1 MSRRTRR
8 HLQSPRGHFDL
19 AAALGGAVTWVKLAS
34 VKFETPLE
42 KEIPAEPG
50 GTKPGM
56 MRMADARQGV
66 PRKENETRAQWKN
79 RIFNFKRSEEAKHGV
94 GGKGDRRGKRS

>member
-1 MSRRTRR
+1 MRRPALRSPTKTRDRSR
-8 HLQSPRGHFDL
+8 SPLKR
-19 AAALGGAVTWVKLAS
+19 S

-50 GTKPGM
+50 GTKLGM
-56 MRMADARQGV
+56 MRTADARQAV